1 METKSLSKTWL
12 SFGQGGSSGGGEKWF
27 DLEFIIKEGQTWIE
41 YGLHTWF
48 EREKEIL
55 TDLKAQVM
63 RMNDGAIFWD

>member
-1 METKSLSKTWL
+1 ML
-12 SFGQGGSSGGGEKWF
+12 FGQGGSSGGGEKWF